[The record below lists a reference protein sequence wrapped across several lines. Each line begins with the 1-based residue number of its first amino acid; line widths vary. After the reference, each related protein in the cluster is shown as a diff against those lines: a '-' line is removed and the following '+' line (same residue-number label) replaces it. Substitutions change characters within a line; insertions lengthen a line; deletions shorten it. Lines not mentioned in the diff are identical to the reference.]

1 MTRRVMI
8 ALSVMAA
15 FLAASMPMSAHH
27 GRGDTYN
34 GAKTATSKA
43 IVTEFDYSNPHVR
56 MYFDTKDEAGNVT
69 NWSGEMANV
78 SQFVRAGWTKKKM
91 EAELKPGAE
100 VTVTYRI
107 STVPHAPGKGAS
119 IVTRI
124 LNAKGEIVGLERGN
138 GGE

>member
-1 MTRRVMI
+1 MRRTVLPASAVI
-8 ALSVMAA
+8 AGLLM
-15 FLAASMPMSAHH
+15 ASMPIAAHH

-34 GAKTATSKA
+34 NAKTATSKA
-43 IVTEFDYSNPHVR
+43 VVTEFDYSNPHVR
-56 MYFDTKDEAGNVT
+56 IYFDTTDEAGNVT

-91 EAELKPGAE
+91 EAELKPGTV
-100 VTVTYRI
+100 VTLTYRI
-107 STVPHAPGKGAS
+107 STVPAQPGKGAS